1 LVKNPIEVCNSTTA
15 SIDANVPSS
24 GTGKWSLPNG
34 STLTISDVNSA
45 STTVSGLVNGNNS
58 IIWTVS
64 TPSCGDTSITLIVKN
79 YLPSSIAVIASDTAY
94 KCTEND
100 IILSAQLPQNG
111 TGLWTANDTTVI
123 TSANNHN
130 AFVANLSGG
139 WHTFYYTVKNG
150 VCPSSTDSLAVFKMP
165 TPKIYNFPKDTS
177 ICNYADLTLTGSIP
191 PANVSALWFFDQG
204 KGTFSDEGQAT
215 TSLTNYQQGTNVIVY
230 SFSYPN
236 CGITN
241 DTITLVY
248 NMCDGSEFVFPTLIT
263 PNSDGKNDYFAID
276 GLNVKYPKCKVSI
289 INRWGGVVF
298 ESEGYQYPWDGTHK
312 GKPLPV
318 GTYYYI
324 IDLNDG
330 SNNLLRGPI
339 SIIR

>member
-1 LVKNPIEVCNSTTA
+1 
-15 SIDANVPSS
+15 
-24 GTGKWSLPNG
+24 
-34 STLTISDVNSA
+34 
-45 STTVSGLVNGNNS
+45 
-58 IIWTVS
+58 
-64 TPSCGDTSITLIVKN
+64 
-79 YLPSSIAVIASDTAY
+79 
-94 KCTEND
+94 
-100 IILSAQLPQNG
+100 
-111 TGLWTANDTTVI
+111 
-123 TSANNHN
+123 
-130 AFVANLSGG
+130 
-139 WHTFYYTVKNG
+139 VKNG